1 MGCREIMHIQAKT
14 FSRIKV
20 LISSFIGIVFL
31 TLISITFTSL
41 VISLFSPY
49 DIPYFMSLMI
59 YVCYLYLILF
69 ACQFLGKTFN
79 KNNDCQ

>member
-1 MGCREIMHIQAKT
+1 MGCREIMHIKSKT
-14 FSRIKV
+14 FFRIKI
-20 LISSFIGIVFL
+20 LISSFIDIAFL

-41 VISLFSPY
+41 VTSLFSPY

-69 ACQFLGKTFN
+69 ACQFLGKLLI
-79 KNNDCQ
+79 K